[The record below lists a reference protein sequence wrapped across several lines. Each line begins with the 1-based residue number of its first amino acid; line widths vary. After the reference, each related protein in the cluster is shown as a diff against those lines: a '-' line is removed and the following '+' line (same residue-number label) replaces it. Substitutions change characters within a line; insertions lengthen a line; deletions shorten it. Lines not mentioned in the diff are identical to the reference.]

1 MADLLDIL
9 LEQENMLVF
18 AKFDSQT
25 AWRIGS
31 YLVETS
37 RKRGL
42 GIVVDINRCGQQLFH
57 WAADGTTVDNDR
69 WVERKARTV
78 ARFGHSSY
86 YMGRRLAAQGV
97 TAAAKYFVSEAE
109 YCFHG
114 GAFPI
119 ILAGT
124 GVVGSVV
131 VSGLKQEEDHDL
143 VVQALCAAL
152 RKADGSVPRSSTL

>member
-9 LEQENMLVF
+9 LEQEKVLQF
-18 AKFDSQT
+18 TKFNSHT

-31 YLVETS
+31 YLVEAS

-42 GIVVDINRCGQQLFH
+42 SIVVDINRCGQQLFH

-78 ARFGHSSY
+78 VRFGHSSY
-86 YMGRRLAAQGV
+86 YMGRRLASQGV
-97 TAAAKYFVSEAE
+97 TAAAKYFVSETE

-119 ILAGT
+119 ILKGT
-124 GVVGSVV
+124 GVIGSVV
-131 VSGLKQEEDHDL
+131 VSGLKQEDDHDL
-143 VVQALCAAL
+143 VVQAMSAAL
-152 RKADGSVPRSSTL
+152 RKAEGTVVRF

>member
-1 MADLLDIL
+1 MADLMDIL
-9 LEQENMLVF
+9 LEQEKALQFV
-18 AKFDSQT
+18 KFDSQT

-31 YLVETS
+31 QLVAIART
-37 RKRGL
+37 RGL

-97 TAAAKYFVSEAE
+97 TAAAKYFVSEGE

-119 ILAGT
+119 ILKGT
-124 GVVGSVV
+124 GVIGSVV
-131 VSGLKQEEDHDL
+131 VSGLKQEDDHDL
-143 VVQALCAAL
+143 VVQALCAVL
-152 RKADGSVPRSSTL
+152 RKPEGAVPRFI